1 MVRRKKKVLLT
12 SGQYISTISLGKQ
25 FAYKGYDVF
34 VTDTTRLCISRRSN
48 VFKGKLLIPSP
59 SLQTEQFIEK
69 MIAIVNEKKIDH
81 LIPVGEEIFYLSK
94 YRHLF
99 PKHCSLFLSDFDK
112 LHSLH
117 NKWMFNEKLKSLGL
131 FFPKSYLIRSLKDL
145 KSIPLK
151 FPFIIKKIYSTDSLA
166 VKEVDS
172 FSPFLNMTFDP
183 LNPWLVQEK
192 IKGKT
197 FFSFSL
203 VHNGIISAHAV
214 YPKKHT
220 KNGKELYPCRFYK
233 AIAHGKIFDWVKNF
247 VEKEAFTGQIG
258 FDFIEKQDGTLCAL
272 ECNPR
277 STPGIFLFEK
287 SQNLIP
293 AYIDNGNPLAEPT
306 YGLSVQR
313 LSDMIKIAGK
323 NLGKKDFFC
332 DLLTTRDLM
341 FSYKDM
347 LPFLC
352 DFFNLKKVPY
362 KDYYFLPKKFN
373 DHL

>member
-1 MVRRKKKVLLT
+1 MLPNKQKVLLT
-12 SGQYISTISLGKQ
+12 SGTTPLTISLARQ
-25 FAYKGYDVF
+25 FAHKGYDTF
-34 VTDTTRLCISRRSN
+34 VTDTERLCISRRSN
-48 VFKGKLLIPSP
+48 AFKGKLLVPSP

-69 MIAIVNEKKIDH
+69 MIAIVNKKKIDH
-81 LIPVGEEIFYLSK
+81 LIPVKEEIFYLSK

-117 NKWMFNEKLKSLGL
+117 NKWMFNQKLKNLGL

-145 KSIPLK
+145 KSVPLK
-151 FPFIIKKIYSTDSLA
+151 FPFIIKKIYSRSSLD

-172 FSPFLNMTFDP
+172 FSPFSNMTFDP
-183 LNPWLVQEK
+183 LNPWLAQEK
-192 IKGKT
+192 IKGQT
-197 FFSFSL
+197 FYSFS
-203 VHNGIISAHAV
+203 VAHNGILSAHVV
-214 YPKKHT
+214 YPKKYT
-220 KNGKELYPCRFYK
+220 INGKELSPCRFYT
-233 AIAHGKIFDWVKNF
+233 AIAHRKIFDWVKNF

-277 STPGIFLFEK
+277 ATAGICLFEK

-293 AYIDNGNPLAEPT
+293 AYIDNGSPLAEPK
-306 YGLSVQR
+306 YGFSVQR

-323 NLGKKDFFC
+323 NLGKKDFLC
-332 DLLTTRDLM
+332 DLLTTRDVM

-347 LPFLC
+347 LPFFCEL
-352 DFFNLKKVPY
+352 FNLKKVPY
-362 KDYYFLPKKFN
+362 KDYWFLPKKFN